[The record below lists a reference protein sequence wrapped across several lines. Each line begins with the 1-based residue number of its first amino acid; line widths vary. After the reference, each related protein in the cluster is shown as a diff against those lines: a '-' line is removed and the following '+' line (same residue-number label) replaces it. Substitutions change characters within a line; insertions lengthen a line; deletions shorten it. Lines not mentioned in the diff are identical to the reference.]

1 MNGEASILLA
11 SGLISLTAHGIS
23 CLGRRKKQKKLY
35 KTKLSALI
43 ISKKCGKS
51 TLKEK
56 LQSVKSN
63 LHIVDMNEVVEGKDE
78 LEYLE
83 SGKDYVDNLIKKHP
97 KKNFLLLINSKDEAK
112 HFGVDDDSTFVV
124 APSIKLFNS
133 IKAKCKEQYPELVH
147 QVEQER
153 LKLIRD
159 TDSDRLNVFETFTE
173 LEDVIKREYKLQ
185 SNF

>member
-1 MNGEASILLA
+1 MNGEASLLLA
-11 SGLISLTAHGIS
+11 SGLISLTAHSINCWGK
-23 CLGRRKKQKKLY
+23 RRKQKKLY

-51 TLKEK
+51 CLKEK

-63 LHIVDMNEVVEGKDE
+63 LHIVDMNEVVSGKDE

-83 SGKDYVDNLIKKHP
+83 KGKEYVDNLIKKHP
-97 KKNFLLLINSKDEAK
+97 KKNFLLLINSKDEAR
-112 HFGVDDDSTFVV
+112 HFGVDEANSFVV

-133 IKAKCKEQYPELVH
+133 IKAKCKEQSPELLH
-147 QVEQER
+147 LVEQER

-159 TDSDRLNVFETFTE
+159 TESDKLNVFETFTE